1 MKKLLISLFFITIT
15 CSLHAQN
22 FEGAWYGLIKL
33 PTTQLHL
40 VFHITKTGDTYT
52 ATMDSPDQNANG
64 LPVDKVDVSQNNIT
78 LTAAKFGVSYTGT
91 YLPDSN
97 KIKGTFTQGPGS
109 LPLNLTRTPVAA
121 AVEKR
126 PQDPTDFPYKQEEV
140 KFTNPKAG
148 DVLAGTLT
156 MPADGKAKKLVILI
170 TGSGPQNRNE
180 ELGPPINHRPFL
192 VWSDWLTR
200 QGIAVL
206 RYDDRGI
213 AKSTGTFGTATT
225 ADFAD
230 DVIAA
235 INYIQSRV
243 DLKNLEIGLLGHSE
257 GGIIAPMVAAGN
269 KNVKFV
275 VMVAGPGVPIKEL
288 MIQQNADHLR
298 LLGAPDTVIAL
309 SRRNN
314 TAIYNTVIQY
324 ANLPSDQF
332 SQKADS
338 VFYTVYPKSEEGV
351 KAAKE
356 AAAQLTIPW
365 SRYFI
370 NIVPANYLV
379 KVKCPV
385 LAIDGTL
392 DYQVKGDD
400 NLRAINDALQKGGN
414 KNFETVLLPGLN
426 HLMQKATTG
435 SDAEYGQIPETVNL
449 SALKKVSDWINGLQ

>member
-1 MKKLLISLFFITIT
+1 MKKILVTLLFITIA
-15 CSLHAQN
+15 CSLHAQSI
-22 FEGAWYGLIKL
+22 EGAWYGLLKL
-33 PTTQLHL
+33 PTAQLHL
-40 VFHITKTGDTYT
+40 VFHFTKTGDTYT

-64 LPVDKVDVSQNNIT
+64 LPVDKVDVAQNSIT
-78 LTAAKFGVSYTGT
+78 ITAAKFGITYTGT

-109 LPLNLTRTPVAA
+109 LPLDLTRTPVAA
-121 AVEKR
+121 SVEKR

-156 MPADGKAKKLVILI
+156 MPANGKAKKLVILI

-180 ELGPPINHRPFL
+180 ELVPFNQRPFL

-257 GGIIAPMVAAGN
+257 GGIIAPMVAASN

-275 VMVAGPGVPIKEL
+275 VMVAGPGIPIKEL

-324 ANLPSDQF
+324 ASLPDEEF
-332 SQKADS
+332 KQKADS
-338 VFYTVYPKSEEGV
+338 VFYTIYPKSEQGV
-351 KAAKE
+351 KAANE
-356 AAAQLTIPW
+356 SAAQLAAPW

-370 NIVPANYLV
+370 NLVPADYLV

-392 DYQVKGDD
+392 DFQVKGDD
-400 NLRAINDALQKGGN
+400 NLKAINNALQAGGN

-426 HLMQKATTG
+426 HLMQKAITG
-435 SDAEYGQIPETVNL
+435 SDVEYGQIPETVNL
-449 SALKKVSDWINGLQ
+449 VALKKVSDWINGLQ